1 MNHPETARGI
11 ALSVIASTLFALLSA
26 YTSWLTPLNGLDIFA
41 WRIVWTL
48 PLAFVLI
55 GTRKHGAQLR
65 DAVLALLRAPM
76 QALLFVAM
84 TAMLGVQLWLFLWAP
99 LNGRALDVSLG
110 YFLLPLA
117 MVLIGRFYYGE
128 RLDGWQRVAVA
139 CAIAGVLHELW
150 MTRAFSWPTVLVALG
165 YPPYFM
171 LRRRLK
177 LDSMVI
183 FTMEIALLTP
193 VALYTLA
200 ISPNLSAVWQRP
212 DMYLMLLPGL
222 GLLSTAALDCFLRA
236 SRLLPMGLFG
246 ILGYVEPVLLVVVA
260 IILLDETLTSAQL
273 WTYIPIW
280 MSVGFTAIHSVRLM
294 QRR

>member
-11 ALSVIASTLFALLSA
+11 ALSVIASTLFALLYA
-26 YTSWLTPLNGLDIFA
+26 YTGWLTPLNGLDIFA
-41 WRIVWTL
+41 WRILWTL
-48 PLAFVLI
+48 PLVLALI
-55 GTRKHGAQLR
+55 FWRRHDGQLR
-65 DAVLALLRAPM
+65 DAVLGLLRHPL

-128 RLDGWQRVAVA
+128 RLDGWQRLAVL
-139 CAIAGVLHELW
+139 CAVAGVLHELW
-150 MTRAFSWPTVLVALG
+150 VTRAFSWPTLLVALG

-171 LRRRLK
+171 IRRRLK
-177 LDSMVI
+177 LNSMVI
-183 FTMEIALLTP
+183 FTMEIFLLTP
-193 VALYTLA
+193 VALYTLS
-200 ISPNLSAVWQRP
+200 ISPNLAAVWQRP

-222 GLLSTAALDCFLRA
+222 GLLSTLALDCYLHA
-236 SRLLPMGLFG
+236 GRLLPMSLFG

-260 IILLDETLTSAQL
+260 IILLDETLTATQL
-273 WTYIPIW
+273 GTYIPIW
-280 MSVGFTAIHSVRLM
+280 LSVGFTAIHSARLM
-294 QRR
+294 RRR

>member
-26 YTSWLTPLNGLDIFA
+26 YTGWLAPLNGLDIFA

-48 PLAFVLI
+48 PPALVLI
-55 GTRKHGAQLR
+55 VWRRHGAQLR
-65 DAVLALLRAPM
+65 DAVLALLRAPL

-128 RLDGWQRVAVA
+128 RLDVWQRIAVA

-177 LDSMVI
+177 LNSLVI
-183 FTMEIALLTP
+183 FTIEIALLTP
-193 VALYTLA
+193 VAVYTLA
-200 ISPNLSAVWQRP
+200 ISPNLPTVWQRP

-260 IILLDETLTSAQL
+260 LILLDETLTSAQL
-273 WTYIPIW
+273 WTYVPIW

-294 QRR
+294 RRR

>member
-55 GTRKHGAQLR
+55 SWRKHGAQLR
-65 DAVLALLRAPM
+65 AAVLALLRTPL

-128 RLDGWQRVAVA
+128 RLDGWQRIAVA

-212 DMYLMLLPGL
+212 DMYLLLLPGL

>member
-11 ALSVIASTLFALLSA
+11 VLSVIASTLFALLSA
-26 YTSWLTPLNGLDIFA
+26 YTSWLMPLNGLDIFA

-48 PLAFVLI
+48 PLALVLVSW
-55 GTRKHGAQLR
+55 RNHGAQLR
-65 DAVLALLRAPM
+65 DAVLALLRAPL

-128 RLDGWQRVAVA
+128 RLDVWQRIAVA

-177 LDSMVI
+177 LNSMVI

-200 ISPNLSAVWQRP
+200 ISPNLPAVWQRP

-260 IILLDETLTSAQL
+260 IILLDETLTAAQL
-273 WTYIPIW
+273 RTYIPIW

-294 QRR
+294 RRR